1 MRCEWA
7 LGLGA
12 ALCSLLLAA
21 TLCSC
26 AAPRAQGSAASASD
40 VAPVS
45 SAPTTSDSTPAA
57 PLGALASEPSAPSE
71 AASVESVSAR
81 SGSDASAPASELG
94 DGDSLSSAAA
104 NNSSAGSKKSA
115 AQERRRTLDRLAAK
129 LKLEKSFHR
138 SLNHGP
144 KPAKYQKYIVLHDTE
159 GGGTARD
166 VLNYWLA
173 DGKYVAAH
181 FVVNRDG
188 SVLQCVRMDAIT
200 HHAGFGDTGHN
211 KMFRV
216 RDESRDDKRGTTP
229 IGSWARD
236 YGMNSYSIGIELI
249 HKGNAVYPK
258 AQLRALDRLIRYID
272 TYYGFESAIIDH
284 KAWRSGN
291 SDTSAAFKP
300 YLKSYQK
307 RRTHT
312 KPTT

>member
-1 MRCEWA
+1 M
-7 LGLGA
+7 
-12 ALCSLLLAA
+12 
-21 TLCSC
+21 
-26 AAPRAQGSAASASD
+26 
-40 VAPVS
+40 
-45 SAPTTSDSTPAA
+45 
-57 PLGALASEPSAPSE
+57 
-71 AASVESVSAR
+71 
-81 SGSDASAPASELG
+81 
-94 DGDSLSSAAA
+94 
-104 NNSSAGSKKSA
+104 
-115 AQERRRTLDRLAAK
+115 
-129 LKLEKSFHR
+129 
-138 SLNHGP
+138 
-144 KPAKYQKYIVLHDTE
+144 HDTE

-188 SVLQCVRMDAIT
+188 SVLQCVRMDAIA
-200 HHAGFGDTGHN
+200 HHAGFGDTGRN
-211 KMFRV
+211 KKFRV